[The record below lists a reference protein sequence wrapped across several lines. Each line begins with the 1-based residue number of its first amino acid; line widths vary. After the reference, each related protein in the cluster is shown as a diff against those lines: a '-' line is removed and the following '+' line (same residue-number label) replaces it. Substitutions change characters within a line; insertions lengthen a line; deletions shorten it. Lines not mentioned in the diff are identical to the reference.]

1 MSTLTQKKSLLDK
14 VTVISRKFA
23 SNDYVKAIQ
32 GGFSAFMPLM
42 ILSSL
47 ATLLSA
53 LVFND
58 GGFLSG
64 MINAETLSAIRSIF
78 TMITN
83 GSNNIISIV
92 LVAGIAYYLAKTK
105 NFENQI
111 GAVMTAISIMVIFMP
126 LTFPVTVGDVSG
138 EVNNMLPFN
147 YTGTNGILVS
157 MLVGMLG
164 TKLFITFSN
173 NKKLQITMPAGVPE
187 ATAKSFN
194 VMIPTILTGFIFAI
208 VSFVFRMFGSNVYQF
223 VMEMI
228 QLPLKGLATSALGF
242 IVVSLIANF
251 TFTLGIHSSVIN
263 SVVLRPFLS
272 ANFNENVL
280 AVAAGEVAP
289 NIISDAFMAYYQR
302 IGGAGCVLALV
313 IAIFIVGRKK
323 QNREMAKIGMVPAL
337 FNIGEPM
344 IFGMPIMLNPIMMV
358 PFVLCPVVCIVIGYA
373 LTAVGFV
380 DPLAIYTPSTTPVII
395 SGFLASAGDLK
406 VCLIQLLL
414 LIICTLIYIPF
425 VKLYEKIL
433 VEEED

>member
-1 MSTLTQKKSLLDK
+1 MSTLTQKRSFLDR
-14 VTVISRKFA
+14 VTVLSRKFA
-23 SNDYVKAIQ
+23 ANDYVKAIQ

-42 ILSSL
+42 LLSSL

-64 MINAETLSAIRSIF
+64 FINAETLGLIRSVF
-78 TMITN
+78 TTITN
-83 GSNNIISIV
+83 GTNNIISIV
-92 LVAGIAYYLAKTK
+92 LAAAIAYYLAKAK

-126 LTFPVTVGDVSG
+126 LSVPVTIG
-138 EVNNMLPFN
+138 EVTGEVSNMLPFN

-164 TKLFITFSN
+164 TKLFIVFSE
-173 NKKLQITMPAGVPE
+173 NKRLQITMPAGVPE

-194 VMIPTILTGFIFAI
+194 VMIPTILTGFVFAI
-208 VSFVFRMFGSNVYQF
+208 IGFVFRMIGSNVYQF

-242 IVVSLIANF
+242 IAVSMIANF

-280 AVAAGEVAP
+280 AVAAGEIAP

-323 QNREMAKIGMVPAL
+323 QNREMAKIGLVPSL

-358 PFVLCPVVCIVIGYA
+358 PFVLCPTVCIIIGYA

-380 DPLAIYTPSTTPVII
+380 NPLAIYTPSTTPVII

-425 VKLYEKIL
+425 VKLYERIM